1 MEGKKERRIGT
12 IGVRIARGIG
22 VGFLLFVLLMSLGA
36 FLTERG
42 TMGEGMVYP
51 FVIVCAVLC
60 GFLAS
65 LLLLGTMRSVL
76 SGAVVG
82 AGVFVLCLIFAVL
95 LDNEL
100 QVSLHSLRL
109 AAAMICGGA
118 LAALPYRKG
127 KRGKRMRRARV
138 RR

>member
-1 MEGKKERRIGT
+1 MDGKKERRVGT
-12 IGVRIARGIG
+12 IGVRIAKGVG

-42 TMGEGMVYP
+42 TLREGAIYAYVM
-51 FVIVCAVLC
+51 VCAVLC
-60 GFLAS
+60 GFLGS
-65 LLLLGTMRSVL
+65 LLLLGAMRSVL
-76 SGAVVG
+76 SGTAVG

-109 AAAMICGGA
+109 AAAMVCGGV
-118 LAALPYRKG
+118 LAGLPYRG
-127 KRGKRMRRARV
+127 KRGAKRMRRVRV